1 MNFEKSYIIAIKDM
15 KEVFSSTAI
24 YGPMIGIPIFFAIVL
39 PLMTVYVALHA
50 APSIA
55 ARIVSMPVLPGSSIS
70 SVKFMVFFSVN
81 ILGTIFLTIPIITAS
96 VIAADSFAGEKE
108 RKTAEALLSSP
119 ASNSELLLG
128 KILASLIPTIVL
140 TVLVFA
146 IYGIV
151 TNILSS
157 NAFGVDVLPTP
168 SWLMMLLL
176 SPFLAVAA
184 ISVVVLISSHVRGI
198 KEAQQL
204 SSLLVL
210 PIIILPFAS
219 IAGFANLSV
228 RFFAYSII
236 ALAIVDAII
245 LWVSIKGFKREALL

>member
-1 MNFEKSYIIAIKDM
+1 MDLRKSYIISIKDM
-15 KEVFSSTAI
+15 KEVFSSIAI
-24 YGPMIGIPIFFAIVL
+24 YGPMIGIPVFFAIVL
-39 PLMTVYVALHA
+39 PIMTVYVALHA

-55 ARIVSMPVLPGSSIS
+55 SSIS
-70 SVKFMVFFSVN
+70 SIPLPQGSAAGNVKFMVFFSVN

-108 RKTAEALLSSP
+108 RKTAESLLSSP

-128 KILASLIPTIVL
+128 KIMASLIPTLIL
-140 TVLVFA
+140 TVMVFA
-146 IYGIV
+146 IYGTV
-151 TNILSS
+151 TNMLSYGT
-157 NAFGVDVLPTP
+157 FKLYVLPTP

-176 SPFLAVAA
+176 SPFLALAA

-210 PIIILPFAS
+210 PIIVLPFAS
-219 IAGFANLSV
+219 IAGFAILDV
-228 RFFAYSII
+228 GFFAYSI
-236 ALAIVDAII
+236 AVLAIVDAII
-245 LWVSIKGFKREALL
+245 LWLSVKDFKRENLL